1 MKNILKYSLLGL
13 GVLATTSCIDT
24 LDTEPKVFFDS
35 ETIWGNKNS
44 AEGFVYAAYN
54 DIIWN
59 GYAGSGSCVEWEAR
73 TPNGVRSS
81 QVSDNDWDLMF
92 PNMNNDPVAIE
103 SGIST
108 SNNWGASRFSDLRRA
123 NMIIENVEVAN
134 LPEETKK
141 QLKAHGHL
149 LRGMIFFQQA
159 RLMGRFV
166 PVTQVFDGADS
177 LTCKI
182 PLTKDFNES
191 YDYVIKD
198 LQYAAENM
206 EDEQPKGVPTKWAAK
221 VILSRAALQAYAYTG
236 NDDYVDIALNAAKDV
251 VEAKGHLL
259 ANDLRP
265 DNSLFNETAMN
276 HDEILWAYYRE
287 DKNTQFVSFLETM
300 RTFPNAKP
308 GDIGNNPYA
317 TPMKD
322 VNGITFE
329 AWGAYWPTQDLVDQ
343 FLVEDAKSGKAL
355 PWYETSQWKDNVE
368 TLDPE
373 NSNFVIVKH
382 TDYKADGSIKE
393 VRDSVA
399 HTIDYYPNK
408 SFGAR
413 RMPCPTDL
421 QNTNPNYPAITRY
434 ATLKEEYLNSEN
446 PKNISQLMYENRDK
460 RFYTTVVYD
469 GCTWFNEKVELFH
482 GGNLYRGFRDKEDG
496 GWYTTTTNYYWRK
509 SSIESFPRAYHNL
522 NMAIHF
528 NLARV
533 GEAYMNL
540 AEAYLLK
547 GQISNAVDALNQ
559 TRTIHGGIAG
569 STATTEEEAWAD
581 YIRERN
587 CEMVNEGGDIYFSYL
602 RWGKYGGFANEKQAP
617 GAIIQA
623 LNRPVHIIQIDHNR
637 QTILVNQLTVSRAAE
652 RKFSTRRYLLPIQQ
666 SFLDKRQ
673 IYGIQDN
680 YTPEW

>member
-1 MKNILKYSLLGL
+1 MKNILKYGMLGL
-13 GVLATTSCIDT
+13 GVIATTSCIDT

-35 ETIWGNKNS
+35 ETIWSNKNS
-44 AEGFVYAAYN
+44 AEGFVYSAYN

-59 GYAGSGSCVEWEAR
+59 GYAGSGTCVEWEAR

-81 QVSDNDWDLMF
+81 QVSDNDWNLMF
-92 PNMNNDPVAIE
+92 PMMNYDPVAIE
-103 SGIST
+103 SGIS
-108 SNNWGASRFSDLRRA
+108 SGNNWGASRFSHLRRA

-177 LTCKI
+177 LDCKI
-182 PLTKDFNES
+182 PLTKDIAES

-206 EDEQPKGVPTKWAAK
+206 EDSQPSGVPTKWAAK

-236 NDDYVDIALNAAKDV
+236 VESYIDIALNAAKDV
-251 VEAKGHLL
+251 VDAKGHLL
-259 ANDLRP
+259 ADDFRP
-265 DNSLFNETAMN
+265 DNSMFNETDMYN
-276 HDEILWAYYRE
+276 EEILWAYYRE
-287 DKNTQFVSFLETM
+287 DKNTQFASFLETM

-308 GDIGNNPYA
+308 GDIANNEYA
-317 TPMKD
+317 TPLKD

-343 FLVEDAKSGKAL
+343 FLVTDEVTNEAK
-355 PWYETSQWKDNVE
+355 PWYETSQWLDNTKDLDIS
-368 TLDPE
+368 TLSQDNPVDE
-373 NSNFVIVKH
+373 
-382 TDYKADGSIKE
+382 YQ
-393 VRDSVA
+393 
-399 HTIDYYPNK
+399 NK
-408 SFGAR
+408 SHGAR
-413 RMPCPTDL
+413 RMPCPSDF
-421 QNTNPNYPAITRY
+421 QNTNENYPTFTRY
-434 ATLKEEYLNSEN
+434 ATLEEGAT
-446 PKNISQLMYENRDK
+446 KNISQLMYEKRDK

-469 GCTWFNEKVELFH
+469 GCTWFNENVELFH
-482 GGNLYRGFRDKEDG
+482 GGNLYRGFRDVEAG

-547 GQISNAVDALNQ
+547 KNVTGAVAALNA
-559 TRTIHGGIAG
+559 TRTTHGGIAP
-569 STATTEEEAWAD
+569 STADTEEEAWAD

-587 CEMVNEGGDIYFSYL
+587 CEMVNEGGDLYFSYL
-602 RWGKYGGFANEKQAP
+602 RWGKYGGFANEGQTP

-623 LNRPVHIIQIDHNR
+623 LNRPVHMIQIDHER
-637 QTILVNQLTVSRAAE
+637 KTILVNQLTVSRAAE
-652 RKFSTRRYLLPIQQ
+652 RQFSTRRYLLPIQQ

-673 IYGIQDN
+673 TYGINDN
-680 YTPEW
+680 YTQEW